1 MNTLFPETLTRLQY
15 LTRVLI
21 WCVTYGVVFALL
33 FPLVK
38 VKGTP
43 YHDLFTWVFTVPMLI
58 MRFPCLE
65 IPRCRDIGWSPW
77 RLLLLLVPLANLFIV
92 LSLFVW
98 PTQRD

>member
-1 MNTLFPETLTRLQY
+1 MNTFFPETLTRLQY

-21 WCVTYGVVFALL
+21 WCVTFGVVCALL

-38 VKGTP
+38 GTP
-43 YHDLFTWVFTVPMLI
+43 YHALFTWVFTVPMFI
-58 MRFPCLE
+58 MRFPCLD

-77 RLLLLLVPLANLFIV
+77 RLLLLLVPIANLFIV
-92 LSLFVW
+92 LSLFLW